1 MVDAGR
7 TFVSE
12 TALSAL
18 GNPFRDI
25 PFRGYTAAPKASA
38 KGLASASS
46 QTNGKHKRERAREGE
61 KWGTNFRIRFWP

>member
-18 GNPFRDI
+18 GNPVRDI
-25 PFRGYTAAPKASA
+25 RFRVLHGRAQGIGQ
-38 KGLASASS
+38 GLASA
-46 QTNGKHKRERAREGE
+46 
-61 KWGTNFRIRFWP
+61 